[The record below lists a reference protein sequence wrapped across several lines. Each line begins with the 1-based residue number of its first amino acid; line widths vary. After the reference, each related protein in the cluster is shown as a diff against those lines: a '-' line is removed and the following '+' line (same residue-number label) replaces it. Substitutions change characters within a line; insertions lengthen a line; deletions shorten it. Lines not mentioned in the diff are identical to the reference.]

1 MFVLLKTWIRVG
13 VEHVLVERFGV
24 QVLIDE
30 IWGVTK
36 TSCKSVAINF
46 TITTECMHLL

>member
-1 MFVLLKTWIRVG
+1 MVLHDRCIIIWNMQNSDTFQCMFVLLKTWIRVG

-30 IWGVTK
+30 I
-36 TSCKSVAINF
+36 
-46 TITTECMHLL
+46 

>member
-1 MFVLLKTWIRVG
+1 MQNNDTFQRMLMLLKTWIRVG

-30 IWGVTK
+30 I
-36 TSCKSVAINF
+36 
-46 TITTECMHLL
+46 

>member
-1 MFVLLKTWIRVG
+1 MVLQDRCIIIWNMQNNDTFQCMSMLLKTWIRVG

-30 IWGVTK
+30 I
-36 TSCKSVAINF
+36 
-46 TITTECMHLL
+46 

>member
-1 MFVLLKTWIRVG
+1 MVLQDRCIIFWNKQNNDTFQCMFMLLKTWIRVG

-30 IWGVTK
+30 I
-36 TSCKSVAINF
+36 
-46 TITTECMHLL
+46 